1 MSTNLRRIAVLTSGG
16 DAPGMNAA
24 VRAVTRAA
32 IGNGIE
38 VMGIYEGYKGL
49 IEGNMRL
56 FGMRDVS
63 NIINHG
69 GTMIYTARSK
79 MFKTNEGV
87 ELAAKR
93 CRDNKIDGIVAIG
106 GDGTFRGATDLSRKG
121 IPCVCI
127 PGTIDND
134 IASTDYTIGYD
145 TAMNTAIR
153 MVDNLRDTCES
164 HFRCNVVE
172 VMGRHAGYIALNVG
186 LATGASQIVVPEM
199 KPDETRMYEEIITG
213 KRRGKRNYI
222 IIVAE
227 GVEGYAET
235 ITGKIQEFTGIETR
249 FTRLGHVVRGGSPT
263 LRDRAIASEMGVE
276 AVRLLMEGKSN
287 LVVCMQKNSITSMDI
302 EYALSLDN
310 MYKGKTMEGEL
321 DKYSAEQVLEMQ
333 KYCQEKRAAFEH
345 LYNLAL
351 DISR

>member
-145 TAMNTAIR
+145 TAMNTAIQ

-310 MYKGKTMEGEL
+310 MYKSKTKEGEL

>member
-32 IGNGIE
+32 ICNGIE

-63 NIINHG
+63 NIINQG

-79 MFKTNEGV
+79 LFKTDEGV
-87 ELAAKR
+87 EIAARR
-93 CRDNKIDGIVAIG
+93 CRENKIDGIVAIG

-121 IPCVCI
+121 IHCVCI

-145 TAMNTAIR
+145 TAMNTAIQ

-172 VMGRHAGYIALNVG
+172 VMGRHSGYIALNVG
-186 LATGASQIVVPEM
+186 LATGASQIVVKEM
-199 KPDETRMYEEIITG
+199 QPDETRMYEEIITG

-227 GVEGYAET
+227 GVEGYAEQ

-249 FTRLGHVVRGGSPT
+249 FTRLGHVVRGGSPS
-263 LRDRAIASEMGVE
+263 LRDRVTASEMGVE
-276 AVRLLMEGKSN
+276 AVNLLMQGKSN

-302 EYALSLDN
+302 EYALTLDN
-310 MYKGKTMEGEL
+310 MYKNKVKDGEL
-321 DKYSAEQVLEMQ
+321 DKYTAEQVLEMQ
-333 KYCQEKRAAFEH
+333 KYCNEKRAAFEK
-345 LYNLAL
+345 LYNTAL

>member
-145 TAMNTAIR
+145 TAMNTAIQ

-310 MYKGKTMEGEL
+310 MYKGKTKEGEL

>member
-1 MSTNLRRIAVLTSGG
+1 
-16 DAPGMNAA
+16 
-24 VRAVTRAA
+24 
-32 IGNGIE
+32 
-38 VMGIYEGYKGL
+38 
-49 IEGNMRL
+49 
-56 FGMRDVS
+56 
-63 NIINHG
+63 
-69 GTMIYTARSK
+69 MIYTARSK

-186 LATGASQIVVPEM
+186 LATGASQIVVPEI

-310 MYKGKTMEGEL
+310 MYKGKTKEGEL